1 MKNKFKIFFFVV
13 FISFFTACSLKTQT
27 VHTNKYAI
35 DFNTKHSIDTPIL
48 DTIYIKKPLIKK
60 SFDTYAIWYSK
71 KTYHFEEYA
80 INKWI
85 SKPSE
90 MIYDSLVE
98 TAEFSNIFQETN
110 PIKNKRDISYTLK
123 TEITDIYNSAEQDKA
138 YAILNIKF
146 YLEKNGE
153 KSKVFIYKIKKELK
167 NNTPY
172 SFVLAINK
180 SFEESV
186 NNMFEKIILYS
197 KN

>member
-1 MKNKFKIFFFVV
+1 MKNKFKIIFFIV

-27 VHTNKYAI
+27 IHTNKYAI
-35 DFNTKHSIDTPIL
+35 DFSAKQSVNTPML
-48 DTIYIKKPLIKK
+48 DTIYIKKPFIKK
-60 SFDTYAIWYSK
+60 SFDTYSIWYSTK
-71 KTYHFEEYA
+71 AYHFEEYA

-98 TAEFSNIFQETN
+98 AVETSNIFQETN

-123 TEITDIYNSAEQDKA
+123 TEVTDIYNSVEQDKS
-138 YAILNIKF
+138 YAILKIKF
-146 YLEKNGE
+146 YLEKDG
-153 KSKVFIYKIKKELK
+153 KKRKVFIYNTKKELK

-186 NNMFEKIILYS
+186 NNMLEKIS
-197 KN
+197 K